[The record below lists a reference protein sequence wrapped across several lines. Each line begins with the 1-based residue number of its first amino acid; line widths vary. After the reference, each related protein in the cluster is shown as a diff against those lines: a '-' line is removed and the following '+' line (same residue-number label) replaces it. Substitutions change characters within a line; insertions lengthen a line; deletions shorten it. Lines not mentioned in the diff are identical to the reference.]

1 MRKRFLRL
9 FTAYREAERTK
20 KKKIIKN
27 NSSHKTVQPNL
38 ADKRD
43 LNSFENY
50 SEFFV
55 VLSPD
60 MIAA

>member
-1 MRKRFLRL
+1 MRKPFLRL
-9 FTAYREAERTK
+9 FTAYRGAERT